1 MALCTLADFET
12 CRVSLGLFA
21 PSKPPKGKR
30 EKVSAASGNGAVAY
44 YAGNKTMSCEH
55 TSTC

>member
-12 CRVSLGLFA
+12 CRVTLGLFT
-21 PSKPPKGKR
+21 PSKPPKGKC
-30 EKVSAASGNGAVAY
+30 EKAASGNGAVAY
-44 YAGNKTMSCEH
+44 YAGNKTMSYEH